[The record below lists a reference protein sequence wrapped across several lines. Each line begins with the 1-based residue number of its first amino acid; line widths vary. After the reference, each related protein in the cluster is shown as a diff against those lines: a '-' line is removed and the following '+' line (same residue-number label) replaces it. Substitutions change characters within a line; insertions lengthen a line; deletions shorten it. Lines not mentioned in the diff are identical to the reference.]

1 MKFNSILQVIVVWVA
16 LVCVASQAHAQDALI
31 NLDSTGSRY
40 LKFNFLNQVWFR
52 YNQSN
57 EGTTFGGEAADNTF
71 DIGLRRTRLV
81 MQAQV
86 NERTYLFFQ
95 IGMNNFNSAF
105 AIGANRKSA
114 VFIHDAWAEYRVSDN
129 RELILGGGLTIAN
142 GLSRFSQP
150 SVGTIM
156 TTDVPV
162 TAQATVDQTDEF
174 SRKLTLFAR
183 GQVGPID
190 YRVCLSDPFPINSSG
205 TQPPAVGTNSQFT
218 PVGHTLQQQVYVA
231 WQFFDHEPHT
241 TPYMQGTYLGDKRV
255 FNIAAGIIRQPRA
268 MWRMGNN
275 ADTLYEDM
283 TLACIESFYDAPIST
298 DGLAL
303 SAYAGFFHYN
313 YGQNYLRF
321 NGLMNPATGTSS
333 TVGIQESGP
342 TYGNAYPMFGTGN
355 AVYTQCGLYVPNV
368 IGSTGLLPYVSLFY
382 ANWDRVTLPTA
393 VISAG
398 CSVLFDKHR
407 SKISLDLQNRPTY
420 TTNTVGT
427 ILTGDRK
434 TQVTVQYQ
442 VML

>member
-1 MKFNSILQVIVVWVA
+1 MNNYRIVIALLCVVVYA
-16 LVCVASQAHAQDALI
+16 AGTPLRAQDAKIYLGS
-31 NLDSTGSRY
+31 DSTKY
-40 LKFNFLNQVWFR
+40 LKINFLNQVWLRF
-52 YNQSN
+52 NQSN
-57 EGTTFGGEAADNTF
+57 PGTVFNGEAADNTF

-81 MQAQV
+81 LQSQLNNRA
-86 NERTYLFFQ
+86 YLFFQ

-105 AIGANRKSA
+105 AVGGNRKSA
-114 VFIHDAWAEYRVSDN
+114 VFIHDALAEYRVSDN
-129 RELILGGGLTIAN
+129 REVILGGGLTIAN

-190 YRVCLSDPFPINSSG
+190 YRVCLSDPFPINSNG
-205 TQPPAVGTNSQFT
+205 TQPPSINTYSQFT
-218 PVGHTLQQQVYVA
+218 PMGHSLQQQAYVA

-241 TPYMQGTYLGDKRV
+241 TPYMQGTYLGDKKV
-255 FNIAAGIIRQPRA
+255 FNIAAGIVRQPRA
-268 MWRMGNN
+268 MWRLGNN
-275 ADTLYEDM
+275 ADTVYEDM

-298 DGLAL
+298 DGVAL

-333 TVGIQESGP
+333 TIGMQGAGP
-342 TYGNAYPMFGTGN
+342 THGNAYPMFGTGN
-355 AVYTQCGLYVPNV
+355 AVYSQCGLFVPNV
-368 IGSTGLLPYVSLFY
+368 IGSAGLLPYASLFY

-407 SKISLDLQNRPTY
+407 SKLSLDLQNRPTY
-420 TTNTVGT
+420 TTNTAGT